1 MKKIFSGI
9 LIIVSLIRIDFILAE
24 DGKIS
29 GFIFDKS
36 TNQPI
41 PNANIILSNSAKGA
55 ASQAGGYFFIN
66 NIPWGKYDVAVK
78 VIGYESQ
85 TESSVPIGENTKLN
99 FYLTPQPIQFDPIIV
114 SASLSEHRQSQIS
127 VSTEILTSAKLQK
140 QTGSTAGEALESVGG
155 LYIKNYDGFAGV
167 LSPSI
172 RGSNTNQVVVLL
184 DDMRLNTAQGGG
196 VDLNSFPTAALERI
210 EVVRGGHSTI
220 VGSDALGGAIQLV
233 SKEAI
238 TPKGFSY
245 GLNTTVASF
254 GSRMVNVFGSHKIGL
269 LSYFVNYNMT
279 QSDGDFTYKTPGTG
293 EKKIRENND
302 YKGNNLF
309 LKTKLDLNANNRI
322 QLIYHDLHGE
332 KGAAGSVNINSWSG
346 ESMLTPNARSKYDR
360 RLLSLQSTNQV
371 FDRLRFEEL
380 FYYQTYDFN
389 YKDPDGWA
397 PTDDL
402 HENKTLGL
410 NLRGFYHFNSALSLA
425 AGAELRKDQLKS
437 TKFVV
442 EDRDIQSFFA
452 QAEIN
457 HNIHLFTL
465 GTKWTWVPAVRW
477 DNYSDMNSFTSPKLG
492 LIIGTGE
499 NTNFALRG
507 NIGQSFRAPAFDD
520 LYWPD
525 EGWGKG
531 NPNLDPEISTNMDVG
546 FVLSQKS
553 SLFIQGE
560 MSYFN
565 NDVENLIAWGPEASG
580 IWTPLN
586 IGKARIQGVET
597 GIKFNQP
604 EDLFS
609 LNIFHTWMKA
619 TDETPKSLKKG
630 KRLIY
635 RPDSKLDIAGGIKI
649 GQLNLNLNYRIVSKR
664 YTSTDNEQTLP
675 NYQLLNG
682 NIGYRLML
690 AGFSVDTKLDVL
702 NILDKSVY
710 LNDGFPM
717 PGREVRFTMG
727 LNY

>member
-1 MKKIFSGI
+1 MKKIFFGI
-9 LIIVSLIRIDFILAE
+9 LIIVSLIRFDIALAE
-24 DGKIS
+24 NGKIS
-29 GFIFDKS
+29 GFIFNKS

-41 PNANIILSNSAKGA
+41 PNANIILSNSTTGA

-66 NIPWGKYDVAVK
+66 NIPRDSYDVTVK

-85 TESSVPIGENTKLN
+85 TEAGVSIGENTKLN

-114 SASLSEHRQSQIS
+114 SASLTEHRQSQIS
-127 VSTEILTSAKLQK
+127 VSTEILTSATLGK
-140 QTGSTAGEALESVGG
+140 QTGSTAGEVLESVGG

-172 RGSNTNQVVVLL
+172 RGSHTNQVVVLL

-196 VDLNSFPTAALERI
+196 VDLNSFPAAALEKI
-210 EVVRGGHSTI
+210 EVVRGGHSAI
-220 VGSDALGGAIQLV
+220 VGSDALGGAIQLI
-233 SKEAI
+233 SKESV
-238 TPKGFSY
+238 TPRGFTY
-245 GLNTTVASF
+245 GLNTTLGSF
-254 GSRMVNVFGSHKIGL
+254 GSRMVNIFGSHKIGI
-269 LSYFVNYNMT
+269 LSYFANYNIT
-279 QSDGDFTYKTPGTG
+279 QSDGDFAYKTPDTAQDAT
-293 EKKIRENND
+293 RENND

-309 LKTKLDLNANNRI
+309 LKTKLDLNQNHRI
-322 QLIYHDLHGE
+322 QLIYHDMHAE

-346 ESMLTPNARSKYDR
+346 EPMLTPNARSKYDR
-360 RLLSLQSTNQV
+360 RLLSLQSMNQV
-371 FDRLRFEEL
+371 TDRLRFEEL

-389 YKDPDGWA
+389 YKDPDVWS

-402 HENKTLGL
+402 HENKTLGFSL
-410 NLRGFYHFNSALSLA
+410 KGFYHFNSALSLA

-442 EDRDIQSFFA
+442 EDRDIQSLFG

-457 HNIHLFTL
+457 HDLSLFNL
-465 GTKWTWVPAVRW
+465 GTQWTWVPAVRW

-492 LIIGTGE
+492 LIIATGE
-499 NTNFALRG
+499 NINFALRG
-507 NIGQSFRAPAFDD
+507 NVGQSFRAPAFDD

-546 FVLSQKS
+546 IVLSQKS
-553 SLFIQGE
+553 SHFIQGE

-565 NDVENLIAWGPEASG
+565 NDVENLIAWGPEESG

-586 IGKARIQGVET
+586 IGNAKIQGLET
-597 GIKFNQP
+597 GIKFNQT
-604 EDLFS
+604 EDRFS
-609 LNIFHTWMKA
+609 LSIFHTWMKA
-619 TDETPKSLKKG
+619 TDETPNSLTEG

-649 GQLNLNLNYRIVSKR
+649 GQLNLNLNYRVVSKR
-664 YTSTDNEQTLP
+664 YTSTDNAQTLP
-675 NYQLLNG
+675 NYHLFNG
-682 NIGYRLML
+682 NVGYGLKI
-690 AGFSVDTKLDVL
+690 AGFSIKTKLDVL

-727 LNY
+727 LSY